1 MQELTK
7 TGEALWIR
15 TGANKN
21 PSSGEIFVTV
31 LIEVDVC
38 IADSFQDEVVLAGS
52 GNVLQLLMNRAF
64 LVINELASNEYRKGG
79 YDRIYA
85 QYLLLM
91 IA

>member
-7 TGEALWIR
+7 IGEALRIR
-15 TGANKN
+15 TSANKN

-38 IADSFQDEVVLAGS
+38 IADRFQDEVVLAGR

-64 LVINELASNEYRKGG
+64 LVINELVSDEYKKGG
-79 YDRIYA
+79 QDRIYA
-85 QYLLLM
+85 QYLLPM